1 MTPSKLY
8 KLDKLPLLGK
18 DIKFLLEK
26 FRDNG
31 TLNVM
36 KQVMEQLKR
45 YDEFHNLNLILH
57 DIQLDID
64 LPLVKTVVNAY
75 SVDVLNIKPSL
86 PITKKDLEFFGMTP
100 GDKLLEQ
107 KVMNDYNKKL
117 FGNVRRALGMN
128 KTKERKSRKSNR
140 RKTKRTY
147 SRRRRRSRNK

>member
-1 MTPSKLY
+1 
-8 KLDKLPLLGK
+8 
-18 DIKFLLEK
+18 
-26 FRDNG
+26 
-31 TLNVM
+31 M

-64 LPLVKTVVNAY
+64 LPLIKTVVNAY

-128 KTKERKSRKSNR
+128 KTKRRKSRKSNR
-140 RKTKRTY
+140 RKTKRKY
-147 SRRRRRSRNK
+147 SRRRRRSRK